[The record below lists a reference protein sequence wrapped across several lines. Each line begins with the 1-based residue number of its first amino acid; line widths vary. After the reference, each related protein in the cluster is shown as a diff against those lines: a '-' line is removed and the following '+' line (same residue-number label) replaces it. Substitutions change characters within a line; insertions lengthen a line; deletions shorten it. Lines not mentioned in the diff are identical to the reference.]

1 MTINGRVAAHVVSIG
16 VQSGAVS
23 EIRPPRR
30 RPAGRSREIP

>member
-1 MTINGRVAAHVVSIG
+1 VSIG

-30 RPAGRSREIP
+30 RPAGRSPEIP